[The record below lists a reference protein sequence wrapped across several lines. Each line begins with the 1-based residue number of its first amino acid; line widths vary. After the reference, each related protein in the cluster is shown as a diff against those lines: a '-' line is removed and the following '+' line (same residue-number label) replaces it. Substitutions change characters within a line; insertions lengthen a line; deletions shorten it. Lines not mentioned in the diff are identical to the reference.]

1 MVSKPLPI
9 LFSSDDN
16 LLIYNY
22 ILFSATFVNA
32 AKQKMVV
39 KLAVKIIPMFQLL
52 QKEPS
57 LVVLQKVSQIPM
69 RHQDFS
75 QLQATR
81 L

>member
-1 MVSKPLPI
+1 MENK
-9 LFSSDDN
+9 
-16 LLIYNY
+16 
-22 ILFSATFVNA
+22 A
-32 AKQKMVV
+32 AKQEVKPEKAAKQEMVV